1 MAENEIMEKC
11 AECGK
16 DIPVSSDS
24 QYCAKCDAMLDK
36 KFSSIEANLIV
47 FKEIA
52 DSEIEILN
60 KFDKEDIIEL
70 YLKLYDSFKEDG
82 IFDKYESVIL
92 NKLRKVFEI
101 TEKEIGSDKVV
112 KFDEA
117 LIVKKQKKLVCLKCN
132 APVLKE
138 DFLFCPYCGFSL
150 E

>member
-1 MAENEIMEKC
+1 MAENKILEKC

-16 DIPVSSDS
+16 DIPESSDS
-24 QYCAKCDAMLDK
+24 QYCLKCDAMLDK
-36 KFSSIEANLIV
+36 KFSSIEANLLV
-47 FKEIA
+47 FKEITEP
-52 DSEIEILN
+52 EIVILN
-60 KFDKEDIIEL
+60 KFAKEDIIEL

-82 IFDKYESVIL
+82 IFDQYESAIL
-92 NKLRKVFEI
+92 NKLQKVFEI

-112 KFDEA
+112 KFDESQ
-117 LIVKKQKKLVCLKCN
+117 IIKKKKKLECIKCG